1 MYTCSSCLLF
11 FEFGKV
17 GWKTD
22 LRKQMRNIFPEKDF
36 FARGGDWTPVF
47 KSEGQHS
54 INWAT
59 QIVVKCRALFCIWS
73 NWAGF
78 GFLKTV
84 DACNQLMHF
93 LNIPHLNRKGCV
105 INWWEV
111 AFEDIYWKK
120 DFMSE
125 VGIEPWTPVWETS
138 ALPTELP
145 GIHVKTTLKKVI
157 WNYRGSTKA
166 VKGWNEREDL
176 TTDEQSVPL
185 ALCASPMGLLR
196 GPIKDWQQLLWFHG
210 LL

>member
-1 MYTCSSCLLF
+1 MLNFENFENLKKSSILVRPCIFWQGFYKLF
-11 FEFGKV
+11 DVHAVVASSFWIWKGWVKNWFEEANEKYFS
-17 GWKTD
+17 
-22 LRKQMRNIFPEKDF
+22 RKRF
-36 FARGGDWTPVF
+36 FARGGDWTPVS

-120 DFMSE
+120 ISCQRW
-125 VGIEPWTPVWETS
+125 GLNP
-138 ALPTELP
+138 
-145 GIHVKTTLKKVI
+145 
-157 WNYRGSTKA
+157 
-166 VKGWNEREDL
+166 
-176 TTDEQSVPL
+176 
-185 ALCASPMGLLR
+185 GLLCER
-196 GPIKDWQQLLWFHG
+196 LVLYQLSYLAFM
-210 LL
+210 